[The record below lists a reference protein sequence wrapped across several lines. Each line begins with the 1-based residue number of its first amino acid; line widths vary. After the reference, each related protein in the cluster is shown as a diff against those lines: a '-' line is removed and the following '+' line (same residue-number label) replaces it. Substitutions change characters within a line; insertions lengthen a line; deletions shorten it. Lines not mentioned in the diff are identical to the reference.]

1 MKYLF
6 VFNSNEIKENILV
19 VSKIVY
25 GFWMR
30 QKFIFCRLVL
40 QNDL

>member
-25 GFWMR
+25 GFWM
-30 QKFIFCRLVL
+30 
-40 QNDL
+40 